1 MKYKIGDKVRVR
13 DDLEIGKW
21 YSMNNRTF
29 SDCVNSKMTTFKGK
43 EVTILADNCF
53 GM

>member
-21 YSMNNRTF
+21 YSMNNCTF
-29 SDCVNSKMTTFKGK
+29 SDFVNSKMITYLRFRLL
-43 EVTILADNCF
+43 E
-53 GM
+53 ME